1 MAALKGDTRLRPFH
15 VEMHVGEE
23 VCVVRLE
30 GSLHASEV
38 PEVDA
43 LVGVLDDAPD
53 RSLVVDASLL
63 SEIDDAG
70 VDCLAH
76 LQETMGRRGGRMCV
90 YAASGAVARALDGLL
105 GRYSHSR
112 GPRLA

>member
-1 MAALKGDTRLRPFH
+1 
-15 VEMHVGEE
+15 MHLGEE

-30 GSLHASEV
+30 GSLHATEV

-43 LVGVLDDAPD
+43 LVGALEDAPD

-76 LQETMGRRGGRMCV
+76 LQETVGGRGGRMCV

-105 GRYSHSR
+105 GRYGH
-112 GPRLA
+112 GPAQRLA